1 MTLTDATADE
11 EELTDASLPIEQSR
25 ILVVDDDAHAAV
37 LMRRLIE
44 REGFS
49 TVETANDGRCALAMM
64 AHHPPDV
71 VVLDVHLPE
80 VGGFEVLRQIVRSD
94 ERTGRATGV
103 LGVSGDP
110 TDSTAESMLW
120 AGADDFMPRPF
131 EGPEFM
137 ARVRRLANRTRSL
150 PRPRVFA
157 LPRTLRPRPFAPV
170 TAASVVPTAH
180 RWAQRSEGTRTTLR
194 PPEASMPP
202 SPSALVSAARRR
214 KCIDEMSLAA
224 YRPARS

>member
-1 MTLTDATADE
+1 MTLTDAVIGDDAVPVGEQLPVE
-11 EELTDASLPIEQSR
+11 ESR

-49 TVETANDGRCALAMM
+49 RVDTATDGRHALAMM
-64 AHHPPDV
+64 ADHPPDV

-80 VGGFEVLRQIVRSD
+80 VDGFEVLRQIVRRD
-94 ERTGRATGV
+94 ERTGRPTGV

-110 TDSTAESMLW
+110 TDTTAQSMLW

-131 EGPEFM
+131 QSAEFM

-150 PRPRVFA
+150 RRA
-157 LPRTLRPRPFAPV
+157 LAYSHFLEHCDPD
-170 TAASVVPTAH
+170 
-180 RWAQRSEGTRTTLR
+180 
-194 PPEASMPP
+194 P
-202 SPSALVSAARRR
+202 S
-214 KCIDEMSLAA
+214 CQ
-224 YRPARS
+224 

>member
-1 MTLTDATADE
+1 MTLTDASTGDE
-11 EELTDASLPIEQSR
+11 AVPVGEHLPVEESR

-49 TVETANDGRCALAMM
+49 RVETASDGRRALAMI
-64 AHHPPDV
+64 ADRPPDV

-80 VGGFEVLRQIVRSD
+80 VDGFEVLRQIVRRD
-94 ERTGRATGV
+94 ELTGRPTGV

-110 TDSTAESMLW
+110 SANTAESMMW
-120 AGADDFMPRPF
+120 AGADDFIPRPF

-150 PRPRVFA
+150 RTA
-157 LPRTLRPRPFAPV
+157 LAYSHFLEHCDPD
-170 TAASVVPTAH
+170 
-180 RWAQRSEGTRTTLR
+180 
-194 PPEASMPP
+194 P
-202 SPSALVSAARRR
+202 SRQ
-214 KCIDEMSLAA
+214 
-224 YRPARS
+224 